1 MSDALAANLASDAP
15 LAEPAAAPALAAPE
29 PATAAPEPSRRE
41 TISAAVEAQKER
53 AATDGDRPAKAVA
66 PGSGQARAPDGKFVP
81 STDRPAPD
89 RTAAPA
95 TAAPAAA
102 PPAADPA
109 EAPRAPGTFS
119 PAAKVAFDSAPPALK
134 EAVAKREAEYAKGLE
149 RYHALKP
156 VEKYAEMAARG
167 GTTLDRALE
176 NYVGIE
182 QLLNRDPIAAFEQ
195 IMRNVRIDPQS
206 FATAYLHR
214 VSQGGQNARPNAPQ
228 GGQNAGNTSQGG
240 QNAGQLDPQ
249 AIVRQATEAVRA
261 EYEARQIQSDVQ
273 KFASDPKNRFYENV
287 RQEMSRL
294 VQAGIANDIQSA
306 YDKACRMDPEISR
319 LLNQPPA
326 PDPRKIAAD
335 QARGHARATTGAPA
349 SGQGPRPP
357 GLPANATRRQVI
369 EASVARQKDARA

>member
-15 LAEPAAAPALAAPE
+15 LAEPAAPAPAAPE
-29 PATAAPEPSRRE
+29 TAASSEPSRRE

-53 AATDGDRPAKAVA
+53 AATADGERPAKAVPSA
-66 PGSGQARAPDGKFVP
+66 VDRARDPSGKFVP

-95 TAAPAAA
+95 TAAPAAPA
-102 PPAADPA
+102 PANGAAAPEAHADA
-109 EAPRAPGTFS
+109 APRPPGSFA
-119 PAAKVAFDSAPPALK
+119 PAAKVAFDAAPPALK
-134 EAVAKREAEYAKGLE
+134 EAIAKREQEYAKGIE
-149 RYHALKP
+149 RYQALKP

-167 GTTLDRALE
+167 GTTLDKALE
-176 NYVGIE
+176 QYIGIE

-195 IMRNVRIDPQS
+195 IMRNVRINPQA

-214 VSQGGQNARPNAPQ
+214 VSQGGQNAGPSAPH
-228 GGQNAGNTSQGG
+228 GGQH
-240 QNAGQLDPQ
+240 AGQLDPQ

-261 EYEARQIQSDVQ
+261 EYEARQVQSDVQ
-273 KFASDPKNRFYENV
+273 KFAADPRNRFYENV
-287 RQEMSRL
+287 KPQMARL

-306 YDKACRMDPEISR
+306 YDMACRMDPEISR

-335 QARGHARATTGAPA
+335 QARGFARATTGAPA
-349 SGQGPRPP
+349 SGQGPRPS
-357 GLPANATRRQVI
+357 GLPANATRRQI
-369 EASVARQKDARA
+369 MQAEIDRQKGARA